1 VPVGKGSDEQK
12 QTNEIKI
19 AAPLLSCVDIETKQP
34 PAKAGGF
41 KLSAESTDTGLKPVL

>member
-1 VPVGKGSDEQK
+1 MTKKLHEILKGKLE
-12 QTNEIKI
+12 
-19 AAPLLSCVDIETKQP
+19 LTKQP